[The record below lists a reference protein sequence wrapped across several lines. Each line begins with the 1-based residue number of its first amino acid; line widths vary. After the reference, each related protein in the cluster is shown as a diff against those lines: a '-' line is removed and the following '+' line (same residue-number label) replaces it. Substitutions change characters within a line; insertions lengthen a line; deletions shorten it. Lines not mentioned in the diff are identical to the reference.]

1 MVNLG
6 ADMNGKKTYV
16 IGIGMI
22 LFAVGGVLSGHHD
35 ISAATEI
42 LLEGLG
48 LIFLRHGVASV
59 KKP

>member
-1 MVNLG
+1 
-6 ADMNGKKTYV
+6 MNGKKTYV